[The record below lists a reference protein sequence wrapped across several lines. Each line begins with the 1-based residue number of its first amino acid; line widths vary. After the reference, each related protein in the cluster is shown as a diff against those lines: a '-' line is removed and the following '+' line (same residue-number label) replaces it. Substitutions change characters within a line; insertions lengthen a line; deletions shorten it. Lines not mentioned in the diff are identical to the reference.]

1 MPGPK
6 MGGYMKNEFLSQAA
20 TVRAALVVAGGLLG
34 LAGAGTR
41 TFAQTPAA
49 PAAAKSVQ
57 GCSAQQIKDNEALA
71 GLFDLK
77 GDPKVAYGKMDP
89 GYIQHNPI
97 ALRIGEVNGV
107 NGRDEF
113 KLLMDLK
120 DKGLG
125 GPPPSIPGQPPE
137 DTHYFV
143 MANCDHVFLL
153 RKSYL
158 PDPQHKGQ
166 FYEAFDFDLWRVA
179 NGKLVEHWDGA
190 RIPDPPPPIMTWPAT
205 ELLKS
210 AKQK

>member
-1 MPGPK
+1 MNK
-6 MGGYMKNEFLSQAA
+6 ILTTHTTTFL
-20 TVRAALVVAGGLLG
+20 AALVLAGGLFG
-34 LAGAGTR
+34 LTRGQGRAVAQTTTSGSAGT
-41 TFAQTPAA
+41 
-49 PAAAKSVQ
+49 SL
-57 GCSAQQIKDNEALA
+57 GCSVKQIEANKALA

-77 GDPKVAYGKMDP
+77 ADPKVAYEKMDP

-113 KLLMDLK
+113 KLLLELK

-125 GPPPSIPGQPPE
+125 GPPPRMPGQPPE

-143 MANCDHVFLL
+143 MADCDHVFLL

-166 FYEAFDFDLWRVA
+166 FYEAFDFDLWRVQ
-179 NGKLVEHWDGA
+179 NGKLAEHWDGA
-190 RIPDPPPPIMTWPAT
+190 KIPDPPPPMMTAPASK
-205 ELLKS
+205 LSKS
-210 AKQK
+210 AQRPPG

>member
-1 MPGPK
+1 MKIAFATHSTTLLATLVMTGGLAL
-6 MGGYMKNEFLSQAA
+6 MGGEA
-20 TVRAALVVAGGLLG
+20 RAAAQ
-34 LAGAGTR
+34 APPAPGAAST
-41 TFAQTPAA
+41 A
-49 PAAAKSVQ
+49 P
-57 GCSAQQIKDNEALA
+57 GCSAKQIKDNEALA

-77 GDPKVAYGKMDP
+77 GDPKVAYEKMDP

-125 GPPPSIPGQPPE
+125 GPPPRIPGQPPE

-166 FYEAFDFDLWRVA
+166 FYEAL
-179 NGKLVEHWDGA
+179 
-190 RIPDPPPPIMTWPAT
+190 
-205 ELLKS
+205 
-210 AKQK
+210 